1 MRLQWNFG
9 TVIQR
14 YDRRHISKLFMALN
28 PLMASSN
35 LYSRVRTEEALN
47 VLLIL
52 DAPDVNIQPSQGSTV
67 YKHMIS

>member
-1 MRLQWNFG
+1 
-9 TVIQR
+9 
-14 YDRRHISKLFMALN
+14 MALN